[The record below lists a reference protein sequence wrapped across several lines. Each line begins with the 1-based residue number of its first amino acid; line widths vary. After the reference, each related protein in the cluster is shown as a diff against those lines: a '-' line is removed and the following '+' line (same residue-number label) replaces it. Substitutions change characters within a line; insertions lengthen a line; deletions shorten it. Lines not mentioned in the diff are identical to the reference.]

1 MRSDIS
7 RGLRY
12 YCQGSI
18 IAMAALLAMVIPII
32 LLLRLAGDYSFYR
45 RVNSEFLPLLL
56 VMMAL
61 ALLML
66 AGGILS
72 LVGLITLR
80 SGHPAYLRALI
91 AVAAGYVCNLL
102 GMFLPGW
109 LGRIGQAAGL
119 AASVVNS
126 YYLVQATAAL
136 LAAQRDAMDLP
147 DDAAAFFDRLIRRGW
162 LGWKIYLAVGVA
174 QSVNT
179 LMPVSGSLLMLGF
192 LVVLLIAD
200 LVAWGLSLSFFLRS
214 SRLL

>member
-1 MRSDIS
+1 MRSDTS

-18 IAMAALLAMVIPII
+18 LAMAALLAMAVPLVI
-32 LLLRLAGDYSFYR
+32 LARIAQDDHLSHTIG
-45 RVNSEFLPLLL
+45 SEFLPLVMLL
-56 VMMAL
+56 GL

>member
-18 IAMAALLAMVIPII
+18 LAMAALLAMAVPLVILARIAQND
-32 LLLRLAGDYSFYR
+32 RLSHTIG
-45 RVNSEFLPLLL
+45 SEFLPLVMLL
-56 VMMAL
+56 GL

-102 GMFLPGW
+102 GLFLPGW